1 MCCFE
6 KVIIF
11 AIYNTYIAHY
21 SQIICSNVISINL
34 LSIFKMVAHIASYVY
49 VVEHHKKLEI
59 LSNTINQNKRHMPT
73 VTGGVER
80 ALMSS
85 EIRKLCVSYLHVH
98 HFCLLCS
105 VIVVQS
111 I

>member
-1 MCCFE
+1 
-6 KVIIF
+6 
-11 AIYNTYIAHY
+11 
-21 SQIICSNVISINL
+21 
-34 LSIFKMVAHIASYVY
+34 MVAHIACYVY

-59 LSNTINQNKRHMPT
+59 LINTINQNKRYMPT
-73 VTGGVER
+73 VTGGIER
-80 ALMSS
+80 ALSS

-98 HFCLLCS
+98 HFCPLCS